1 MSFALFGNSIEGSES
16 DVALRA
22 DKRVSRNEERV
33 ALLSTGRKIVAI
45 QRVDLGSVGE
55 VFGEGEREGENDV
68 TF

>member
-1 MSFALFGNSIEGSES
+1 MSFALFGNSIVGSES
-16 DVALRA
+16 AVALRA
-22 DKRVSRNEERV
+22 DKRVSRSEERV

-45 QRVDLGSVGE
+45 KRVDLGSVGE